1 MVPQGLVPTASRVPG
16 GSIPPDLHVFE
27 ESTMSIQRIEE
38 NDGKVL
44 LIDHADLADRPA
56 RRP

>member
-1 MVPQGLVPTASRVPG
+1 
-16 GSIPPDLHVFE
+16 
-27 ESTMSIQRIEE
+27 MSIQRIEE